1 MDELHR
7 GDLIRLCGVEMAATK
22 SATDLPL
29 RVNERGGKRV
39 TFCECPTYFNCAL
52 ETSPKAT
59 HVGQEDGPVCMQESR
74 RLDEEDL
81 PNG

>member
-1 MDELHR
+1 MDALHR
-7 GDLIRLCGVEMAATK
+7 GDLIRLCGGEMADTK
-22 SATDLPL
+22 SAMDLPL
-29 RVNERGGKRV
+29 RVNERGGNRV

-52 ETSPKAT
+52 ETSPKGGA
-59 HVGQEDGPVCMQESR
+59 PVRMQESR